1 MSYEFQIARALPLQN
16 AQGPT
21 IETTP
26 RADPSPATGGAKPGA
41 DMTRPQ
47 ATATGGLGA
56 DRGSADLGSVNDYGL
71 YPQRHQEV
79 QGQLEGV
86 SPLNGGAP
94 VSGNVTIATAFY
106 NVFYVN
112 CGGDVVISV
121 DMLPQVPASQG
132 GDRPRSGALT
142 IVIQPN
148 GHSVQFSNLIAW
160 DNGEFDLK
168 TEGSGW
174 AVVAL
179 QPLQGPGLPG
189 IILGFVCGDN
199 HQLIGG

>member
-16 AQGPT
+16 IQGPK

-41 DMTRPQ
+41 DMARPQ
-47 ATATGGLGA
+47 STATGGLGA
-56 DRGSADLGSVNDYGL
+56 DTGAADLRAVNDYGL

-86 SPLNGGAP
+86 LPVNGGNP
-94 VSGNVTIATAFY
+94 VSGNVSIATANY
-106 NVFYVN
+106 NVFYVK
-112 CGGDVVISV
+112 CGGDTVLSV

-132 GDRPRSGALT
+132 GDRPRSGAL
-142 IVIQPN
+142 IVVIQPN
-148 GHSVQFSNLIAW
+148 GHTVQFSNLIAW
-160 DNGEFDLK
+160 NDGEFDLQ

-174 AVVAL
+174 AVIAL
-179 QPLQGPGLPG
+179 QPLQGPGLPNVM
-189 IILGFVCGDN
+189 LGFICGAN
-199 HQLIGG
+199 HQIVGG